1 MRWLERNTMSVLVL
15 DGSERLASFPRLAI
29 FAVDGGGWS
38 ACVIAAP
45 GRREWLGD
53 TFRTEGDAK
62 RACLQAA
69 RAQLPRRWHPAIDAA
84 VAALGGGPSRPE
96 SGSREAQRGVVTAVP
111 PARRGKR

>member
-15 DGSERLASFPRLAI
+15 DGSERLGSFPRLAI

-45 GRREWLGD
+45 GRRAWLGGA
-53 TFRTEGDAK
+53 FRTQGDAK
-62 RACLQAA
+62 RACLKAA
-69 RAQLPRRWHPAIDAA
+69 RAELPRRWHPAIDAA
-84 VAALGGGPSRPE
+84 VAALGGEPAPTQG
-96 SGSREAQRGVVTAVP
+96 GAREAPREVPSAVA